1 MVKFRVDLT
10 GKEYD
15 ALMEKF
21 GNHGRTTEGASA
33 AIKRMIHCIN
43 EFEELAKLAIHP
55 LRSREIYRDGDIV
68 ITASGKNGKI
78 KSFNLHR

>member
-21 GNHGRTTEGASA
+21 GNHGKTTNGASA
-33 AIKRMIHCIN
+33 AIKRMIHCI
-43 EFEELAKLAIHP
+43 
-55 LRSREIYRDGDIV
+55 D
-68 ITASGKNGKI
+68 
-78 KSFNLHR
+78 